1 MNREREEDHQQ
12 KRHQASLQDVDITA
26 QNDSGS
32 KRITNRKDTCD
43 EQRKENDAWRL
54 RVHFS
59 GEQGPEKDR
68 QPAFDEKENR
78 IGIGDASDGPVQERI
93 AELELK
99 GIGMGYARP
108 EELFVGKPVGS
119 GAPSQRLEQ
128 NDQARAGEKQEIP
141 LRWLGIEPDDATGG
155 EEEEKKMV
163 NHLNR
168 PIRSGTI
175 SRKPRRSI
183 FSRTNAL
190 RAHCTWWGGRS
201 C

>member
-1 MNREREEDHQQ
+1 
-12 KRHQASLQDVDITA
+12 
-26 QNDSGS
+26 
-32 KRITNRKDTCD
+32 
-43 EQRKENDAWRL
+43 
-54 RVHFS
+54 
-59 GEQGPEKDR
+59 
-68 QPAFDEKENR
+68 
-78 IGIGDASDGPVQERI
+78 
-93 AELELK
+93 
-99 GIGMGYARP
+99 MGYARP

-183 FSRTNAL
+183 FSRTNSLEGSLYLVGAVEV
-190 RAHCTWWGGRS
+190 ADGGNKFVGRIAFS
-201 C
+201 GD

>member
-1 MNREREEDHQQ
+1 MGIADFLRHVGVHFFLDRGIHVFVGQGRHLEEVAEYEVDEESQRNRHGVEQQEALERIMPGGDKVYGDKNDGGTMNREREEDHQQ

-99 GIGMGYARP
+99 
-108 EELFVGKPVGS
+108 ES
-119 GAPSQRLEQ
+119 GWDMHDLKNS
-128 NDQARAGEKQEIP
+128 
-141 LRWLGIEPDDATGG
+141 
-155 EEEEKKMV
+155 
-163 NHLNR
+163 
-168 PIRSGTI
+168 S
-175 SRKPRRSI
+175 
-183 FSRTNAL
+183 
-190 RAHCTWWGGRS
+190 
-201 C
+201 